1 MYIYKNINM
10 EKNSKVMLWGLE
22 KATTK
27 MLKEYEGQNNN
38 PKSTIKQKV
47 KKDEKPSKKEE
58 KRFDPEEDYG
68 IQDLPF
74 LKKESQRIDK
84 EIEKDIDYDD
94 NIDLQDKIYELI
106 ETLEEMSEKFG
117 SGLRSVLEPK
127 REQYEDTDDE
137 TSDDGIG
144 RGISDEKPSKAKNK
158 KISES

>member
-1 MYIYKNINM
+1 MYIYKNTNM

-22 KATTK
+22 KTSSK

-38 PKSTIKQKV
+38 PKSTIKQKTNKV

-58 KRFDPEEDYG
+58 RKFDPEEDYG

-74 LKKESQRIDK
+74 LKKESQRIDN
-84 EIEKDIDYDD
+84 EIEKDIDYDE

-117 SGLRSVLEPK
+117 G
-127 REQYEDTDDE
+127 
-137 TSDDGIG
+137 
-144 RGISDEKPSKAKNK
+144 
-158 KISES
+158 